1 MVSRELKISIALLVI
16 VPIVIVLA
24 TAAVYNHGMLEDAS
38 ENTAHA
44 EPVFTVEPT
53 DLPKPEEITPASV
66 VTQEDIVQEETIP
79 PEETI
84 PLEETTYVEPEYQEY
99 ISYVENTYGIASGD
113 AAYFQQMGVMSYD
126 DWRVTYYNPASMGT
140 SHENLGYY
148 TVGQGI
154 YDRGDGIGVTSDGYI
169 AVAMPEDVPY
179 GTIVETPFGTGIC
192 VDHSGGAM
200 DVVVYF

>member
-1 MVSRELKISIALLVI
+1 M
-16 VPIVIVLA
+16 
-24 TAAVYNHGMLEDAS
+24 
-38 ENTAHA
+38 
-44 EPVFTVEPT
+44 
-53 DLPKPEEITPASV
+53 
-66 VTQEDIVQEETIP
+66 
-79 PEETI
+79 
-84 PLEETTYVEPEYQEY
+84 TYVEPEYQEY
-99 ISYVENTYGIASGD
+99 ISYVENTYGVASGD

-148 TVGQGI
+148 TVDQGI

-169 AVAMPEDVPY
+169 AVAMPADVPY
-179 GTIVETPFGTGIC
+179 GTIVETPFGTGMC

>member
-1 MVSRELKISIALLVI
+1 MKQLGLKGSVALIVVIPLSIVTVCAI
-16 VPIVIVLA
+16 
-24 TAAVYNHGMLEDAS
+24 VYNYNLDVGTEP
-38 ENTAHA
+38 ENTAYT

-53 DLPKPEEITPASV
+53 DLPKPEETTPLPV
-66 VTQEDIVQEETIP
+66 VTQEDIVKEAPISP
-79 PEETI
+79 
-84 PLEETTYVEPEYQEY
+84 EETTYVEPEYQEY
-99 ISYVENTYGIASGD
+99 VSYVENTYGVASGD

-179 GTIVETPFGTGIC
+179 GTVVETPFGTGIC